1 MGQAERR
8 MRREQAQRTQT
19 PIHTHSIFATFL
31 TEMSGLDSGEHGD
44 MGSDWSLEM
53 VQRGQNC
60 LDLDRIHESATEPP
74 SEELVYTNPVTADSR
89 SLQKAQNQ
97 DAIYKAYSRPEVC
110 AADVESI
117 KRKWQAAAVARA
129 DARNLSDGKLPESS
143 AESGESKVSDDSEAS
158 FSSTLQ
164 NMERLVSTLSD
175 FDPEVASPLDPQVNS
190 EAQEPH
196 CATYC
201 QETTLNR
208 AVAGKSCSLSRTKV
222 TEIAA
227 PASSPCESIS
237 GDTMPIHAAENKRAR
252 MDTQQTLTFNPAE
265 SDSGFNMILSE
276 MAAGS
281 SAASLNRPLV
291 GHCTRQHKL
300 CSSMDPNLPADDL
313 EAFLRLQ
320 REQIRAMG
328 QRSEAVAPSIM
339 NISEHFAKL
348 NCNLHSPF
356 RVEMRTS
363 YGSIAPFSL
372 ADEST
377 ATNGIQRRGRV
388 RRRRLPIGHNI
399 DLSK

>member
-1 MGQAERR
+1 
-8 MRREQAQRTQT
+8 
-19 PIHTHSIFATFL
+19 
-31 TEMSGLDSGEHGD
+31 
-44 MGSDWSLEM
+44 M

-117 KRKWQAAAVARA
+117 KRKWQAAAIARA

-143 AESGESKVSDDSEAS
+143 AKSGESTVGDDSAAS

-164 NMERLVSTLSD
+164 NIERLVSASSD
-175 FDPEVASPLDPQVNS
+175 SDPEVASPLDPVVNS
-190 EAQEPH
+190 EAQEPY

-201 QETTLNR
+201 QETTLSLNR
-208 AVAGKSCSLSRTKV
+208 AVAEKSGSLSRTKV

-227 PASSPCESIS
+227 PASSPCESTS
-237 GDTMPIHAAENKRAR
+237 DDTMPIHAAKKKRDR
-252 MDTQQTLTFNPAE
+252 MDTQQTLTFNPE
-265 SDSGFNMILSE
+265 SDSEFNMILSE

-281 SAASLNRPLV
+281 SAASLNRPLM

-328 QRSEAVAPSIM
+328 RRSQAVAPSIK

-377 ATNGIQRRGRV
+377 ATNGIQQRGRV